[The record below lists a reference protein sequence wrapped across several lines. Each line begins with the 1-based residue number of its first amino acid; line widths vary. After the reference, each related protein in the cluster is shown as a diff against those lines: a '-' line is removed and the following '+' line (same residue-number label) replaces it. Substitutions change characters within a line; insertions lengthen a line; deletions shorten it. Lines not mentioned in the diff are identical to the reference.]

1 MKNLFYR
8 LIIYL
13 DTANEKDTNY
23 NIALFMANNFA
34 LISGMRISELAN
46 ACFVSPATISR
57 FCRALGYEN
66 YAHLKQ
72 ECRMFESDVQK
83 FNNLINIPA
92 AKMKSQ
98 PVAATREYVNQ
109 VIATMQDLP
118 DSLDWSVIDQVLK
131 LIHDCKQVVFF
142 GTQFSNSAAMHF
154 QTDLLMLGKFTTAY
168 MDTERQLECAMNM
181 TKDSVAIVVSVNGH
195 FMGTASKMMKYLKK
209 SKCKVVL
216 ITSEE
221 RNFLNIPIDYRIK
234 LSKPKDG
241 KSGKHALLT
250 TVELMS
256 LRYYTLYSPSEKN
269 KR

>member
-72 ECRMFESDVQK
+72 ECRMFESDVHK

-118 DSLDWSVIDQVLK
+118 NSLDWNVIDQVLK
-131 LIHDCKQVVFF
+131 LIHDYKQVVFF

-181 TKDSVAIVVSVNGH
+181 TKDSVAIVVSVNGN

-234 LSKPKDG
+234 LSMPKDG

>member
-1 MKNLFYR
+1 
-8 LIIYL
+8 
-13 DTANEKDTNY
+13 
-23 NIALFMANNFA
+23 
-34 LISGMRISELAN
+34 
-46 ACFVSPATISR
+46 
-57 FCRALGYEN
+57 
-66 YAHLKQ
+66 
-72 ECRMFESDVQK
+72 
-83 FNNLINIPA
+83 
-92 AKMKSQ
+92 
-98 PVAATREYVNQ
+98 
-109 VIATMQDLP
+109 
-118 DSLDWSVIDQVLK
+118 
-131 LIHDCKQVVFF
+131 
-142 GTQFSNSAAMHF
+142 
-154 QTDLLMLGKFTTAY
+154 
-168 MDTERQLECAMNM
+168 MNM

-221 RNFLNIPIDYRIK
+221 KNFLTIPIDYRIK

>member
-1 MKNLFYR
+1 
-8 LIIYL
+8 
-13 DTANEKDTNY
+13 
-23 NIALFMANNFA
+23 
-34 LISGMRISELAN
+34 
-46 ACFVSPATISR
+46 
-57 FCRALGYEN
+57 
-66 YAHLKQ
+66 
-72 ECRMFESDVQK
+72 
-83 FNNLINIPA
+83 
-92 AKMKSQ
+92 MKSQ

-118 DSLDWSVIDQVLK
+118 DSLDWNVIDQVLK

-181 TKDSVAIVVSVNGH
+181 TKDSVAIVVSVNGN

-234 LSKPKDG
+234 LSMPKDG
-241 KSGKHALLT
+241 KSGTHALLT